1 MARTPEARINVGE
14 MTAPVFLELNRA
26 WQSERRASEYQGI
39 LYQLNDLRPVTG
51 AMAPFL
57 GDRFSVTQLDNEY
70 ADDDEREL
78 FALIRAYPVT
88 SLVGVSLS
96 ANDELNLPDAL
107 EALLGQHCPDIGWQV
122 ERDLSGPLRKYGIL
136 HTSVAAPADE
146 TTGQPMALEVFAR
159 PAMGVASWAQRRTE
173 RDQDS
178 YTHVPVD
185 EPIELKMRAATYA
198 NICYSGVDVDLYF

>member
-1 MARTPEARINVGE
+1 MARTPEARITVEE
-14 MTAPVFLELNRA
+14 MTAPVFFQLNQA
-26 WQSERRASEYQGI
+26 WQSERRASRYQGI

-57 GDRFSVTQLDNEY
+57 GDRFSMTQLDNEY

-96 ANDELNLPDAL
+96 AKDELNLPDAL
-107 EALLGQHCPDIGWQV
+107 EALLGQNCPDIGWQV

-146 TTGQPMALEVFAR
+146 TTGQPMALEVFAK

-173 RDQDS
+173 RDQDA
-178 YTHVPVD
+178 YTPVPV

-198 NICYSGVDVDLYF
+198 NISYSGVDVDLYS

>member
-1 MARTPEARINVGE
+1 MPEGRINVGQ
-14 MTAPVFLELNRA
+14 MIAPMFFQLNRA
-26 WQSERRASEYQGI
+26 WQLERRASEYQGI

-51 AMAPFL
+51 AMALFL
-57 GDRFSVTQLDNEY
+57 GDRFSMTQLDNEY
-70 ADDDEREL
+70 ADDHEREL

-107 EALLGQHCPDIGWQV
+107 EALLGQHCPGIRWQV

-136 HTSVAAPADE
+136 HTSVGAPADE

-159 PAMGVASWAQRRTE
+159 PVVGVASWAQRRTE
-173 RDQDS
+173 RDQDAC
-178 YTHVPVD
+178 TDVPVD

-198 NICYSGVDVDLYF
+198 NISYSGVDVDLYS